1 MSSQRVTG
9 GNTMKNVI
17 SLQQLKANIKSEDDK
32 RQALIDQGRRAY
44 RFGIEQRDC
53 PLKELSEQK
62 LWGIGWEKSRNEFL
76 ELLRRNGGNM
86 R

>member
-1 MSSQRVTG
+1 
-9 GNTMKNVI
+9 MKNVI
-17 SLQQLKANIKSEDDK
+17 SLMQLKANLQSEEDK

-44 RFGIEQRDC
+44 KLGIEEVNC
-53 PLKELSEQK
+53 PLKELSERK
-62 LWGIGWEKSRNEFL
+62 LWSLGWTKARNEFL